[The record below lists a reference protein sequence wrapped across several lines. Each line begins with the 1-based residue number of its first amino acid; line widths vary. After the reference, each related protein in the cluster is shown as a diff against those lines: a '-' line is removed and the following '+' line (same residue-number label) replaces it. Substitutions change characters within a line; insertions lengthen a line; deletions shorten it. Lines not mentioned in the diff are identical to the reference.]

1 MYPSIR
7 SDIYEREQKIQSQE
21 KIITDLTVQ
30 NETMIK
36 QINEKD
42 LKILKLEKDVNA
54 LRLNMAFQ
62 NSNQKNNV
70 EEDIERRDRIIQT
83 LKSALEEK
91 SEELLRANSNLS
103 ALKQENDER
112 QERIFSLSGE
122 LSRKTEEIENTNQ
135 KISIPPRQKMFVN
148 IVKPPKQVTN
158 LHDTVVES
166 ISLLKIHSLQQILP
180 LISGLQ
186 TEAEMKGFSLW
197 NSEEGPALVTIVNSS
212 RIVSDIT
219 RDLARIKGWLNCGS
233 HL

>member
-1 MYPSIR
+1 MEKYHKYFFFYTFYPSASIR

-21 KIITDLTVQ
+21 KILNDLAVQ
-30 NETMIK
+30 NETLIK

-42 LKILKLEKDVNA
+42 LKILNLENDVHA
-54 LRLNMAFQ
+54 LRLNVTFQ
-62 NSNQKNNV
+62 NSNRTNNI

-103 ALKQENDER
+103 VLKQENDER

-135 KISIPPRQKMFVN
+135 KILIPPRQKMFVN

-166 ISLLKIHSLQQILP
+166 MLVVKSKHPSTNPPINFRTADRSRNEGVLP
-180 LISGLQ
+180 VEL
-186 TEAEMKGFSLW
+186 
-197 NSEEGPALVTIVNSS
+197 
-212 RIVSDIT
+212 
-219 RDLARIKGWLNCGS
+219 
-233 HL
+233 

>member
-1 MYPSIR
+1 MA
-7 SDIYEREQKIQSQE
+7 
-21 KIITDLTVQ
+21 VQ
-30 NETMIK
+30 NETLIK

-42 LKILKLEKDVNA
+42 LKILNLENDVHA
-54 LRLNMAFQ
+54 LRLNVTFQ
-62 NSNQKNNV
+62 NSNRTNNI

-103 ALKQENDER
+103 VLKQENDER
-112 QERIFSLSGE
+112 QDRIFSLSGE

-166 ISLLKIHSLQQILP
+166 MFVVKNKHPS
-180 LISGLQ
+180 
-186 TEAEMKGFSLW
+186 T
-197 NSEEGPALVTIVNSS
+197 NS
-212 RIVSDIT
+212 
-219 RDLARIKGWLNCGS
+219 
-233 HL
+233 H